1 MIKIAVVAVVAL
13 CIAGV
18 GMGWSRSPVAVGSPA
33 AQISIQQIHALAHL
47 EGLPVQHFEESGL
60 SYPVVAQK

>member
-47 EGLPVQHFEESGL
+47 KGLPVLQFEESGV